1 MNQPFRQ
8 QDLLLLGGGHS
19 HALVLL
25 MLAMQAPAG
34 TRLTLVSPQS
44 FTPYSGMLPGLISGH
59 YSFADT
65 HIDLGQLCDRL
76 GVRFVRAAATGIDYR
91 ARTVLF
97 DERPALAFDVLSID
111 IGAQPGWSDVSGA
124 REHATAVKPVA
135 GFYQRWLQVRE
146 RIAALPAR
154 QVFRIVVVGGG
165 AGSVEIALAMRH
177 SIDNPDVEIR
187 LVASGSLLQE
197 YNSRARAAVYRAC
210 ARSGIVVTEQARV
223 TGVEAAAVHAGAGA
237 SYPFDALFW
246 CTGAVAAPWLEQSGL
261 PCTSDGFLR
270 VTNSLQVEDHPQ
282 LFAAGDVA
290 TQTEHPRPKAGV
302 FAVRQAPVLAHN
314 LRASLSG
321 QPLRNYRPQ
330 QRFLSLLALGERS
343 AVADRG
349 WLAASG
355 AWVWRWK
362 DRIDRGFMARFTEA
376 RAVMPAPA
384 AGAEAAM
391 HCGGCGAKLPS
402 ALLRGALGELAAR
415 YPQTVAAEQ
424 LREDA
429 ALLEV
434 PSGARIF
441 QSVDILREL
450 VADPWL
456 MGRIAALHALSDLYA
471 MAAQPHSAL
480 CSLTL
485 PYAGPALQQRDL
497 YQLLAGVLHEL
508 EAAGCR
514 LLGGHT
520 LEGPE
525 LNLGLT
531 VNGLDT
537 GQLLPK
543 QGLAPGDQ
551 LVLCKALGTGAL
563 FAAQQQGVAD
573 GRWIEQAL
581 DSMLLSNREA
591 ALIAVQYAVT
601 AATDITGFG
610 LAGHVLEMLPDTPP
624 QSLQVRLDL
633 ASLPLLAGLE
643 QVLSAGITS
652 TLQPG
657 NRAGC
662 VESMAPGLLVDV
674 RPAVQALFDP
684 QTSGG
689 LLLAVKRESC
699 DELVA
704 ALRSAG
710 YAAACRIGD
719 IAEALPGNP
728 CLVAE

>member
-1 MNQPFRQ
+1 MSHSFRE
-8 QDLLLLGGGHS
+8 QDLVLLGGGHS
-19 HALVLL
+19 HALALL
-25 MLAMQAPAG
+25 MLAMTAPAR
-34 TRLTLVSPQS
+34 TRLTLVSPES

-91 ARTVLF
+91 SRTVLF
-97 DERPALAFDVLSID
+97 EERPPLAFDVLSVD

-124 REHATAVKPVA
+124 RQHATAVKPVA
-135 GFYQRWLQVRE
+135 GFYRRWLQVRD
-146 RIAALPAR
+146 RIAALPQGQR
-154 QVFRIVVVGGG
+154 FQVAVVGGG

-177 SIDNPDVEIR
+177 CIENRDVEIR
-187 LVASGSLLQE
+187 LLASGSLLQE

-210 ARSGIVVTEQARV
+210 QRSGIIVTEQERV
-223 TGVEAAAVHAGAGA
+223 NRVDDKVLQTNADA
-237 SYPFDALFW
+237 SYTFDALFW

-261 PCTSDGFLR
+261 PCTADGFLR
-270 VTNSLQVEDHPQ
+270 VLNSLQVEDHPQ
-282 LFAAGDVA
+282 IFAAGDVA
-290 TQTEHPRPKAGV
+290 TQTDHPRPKAGV
-302 FAVRQAPVLAHN
+302 FAVRQVPILAHN
-314 LRASLSG
+314 LLASLSEK
-321 QPLRNYRPQ
+321 PLRDYRPQ

-343 AVADRG
+343 AVAERS
-349 WLAASG
+349 WLSASG
-355 AWVWRWK
+355 SWVWRWK
-362 DRIDRGFMARFTEA
+362 DYIDRSFMQRFSAAKPIMSKPTVA
-376 RAVMPAPA
+376 ADAP
-384 AGAEAAM
+384 M
-391 HCGGCGAKLPS
+391 HCGGCGAKLPA
-402 ALLRGALGELAAR
+402 ALLRGALRELAAR
-415 YPQTVAAEQ
+415 YPQAVAVEQ

-434 PSGARIF
+434 PAGARIF

-485 PYAGPALQQRDL
+485 PYAGPAIQQRDL
-497 YQLLAGVLHEL
+497 SQLLSGVLYEL
-508 EAAGCR
+508 EAADCR

-537 GQLLPK
+537 GQLLLK
-543 QGLAPGDQ
+543 QGLAAGDQ

-573 GRWIEQAL
+573 GRWIEHAL
-581 DSMLLSNREA
+581 DSMLLSNRDA
-591 ALIAVQYAVT
+591 ALIASEHAVT

-610 LAGHVLEMLPDTPP
+610 LAGHLLEMLPESGLPT
-624 QSLQVRLDL
+624 LQVRLDI
-633 ASLPLLAGLE
+633 ASLPLLEGLR
-643 QVLSAGITS
+643 QVFNDGITS

-657 NRAGC
+657 NAAGC
-662 VESMAPGLLVDV
+662 AGSIAPELLVDS
-674 RPAVQALFDP
+674 RPEALALFDP

-689 LLLAVKRESC
+689 LLLAVKSE
-699 DELVA
+699 DEEPLLT
-704 ALRSAG
+704 ALCSAG
-710 YAAACRIGD
+710 YTDACRIGE
-719 IAEALPGNP
+719 IAEAEPDGPL
-728 CLVAE
+728 LVGQ

>member
-1 MNQPFRQ
+1 MNQALRE
-8 QDLLLLGGGHS
+8 QDLVLLGGGHS
-19 HALVLL
+19 HALALL
-25 MLAMQAPAG
+25 MLAMKAPAE
-34 TRLTLVSPQS
+34 TRLTLVSPES

-76 GVRFVRAAATGIDYR
+76 GVRFVRAAATGIDYQ

-97 DERPALAFDVLSID
+97 EQRPPLSFDVLSVD

-135 GFYQRWLQVRE
+135 GFYQRWLQVRD
-146 RIAALPAR
+146 RIAALPQGQR
-154 QVFRIVVVGGG
+154 FQVVVVGGG

-177 SIDNPDVEIR
+177 CIDNRDVEIR
-187 LVASGSLLQE
+187 LLASGSLLRE
-197 YNSRARAAVYRAC
+197 YNSRARAAVYQAC
-210 ARSGIVVTEQARV
+210 QRSGIAVTEQERV
-223 TGVEAAAVHAGAGA
+223 TQVDAAMLHTSAGA
-237 SYPFDALFW
+237 SYGFDALFW
-246 CTGAVAAPWLEQSGL
+246 CTGAVAAPWLTQSGL

-270 VTNSLQVEDHPQ
+270 VLNSLQVEDHPQ

-290 TQTEHPRPKAGV
+290 TQTDHPRPKAGV

-314 LRASLSG
+314 LLASL
-321 QPLRNYRPQ
+321 QEKPLRNYRPQ

-343 AVADRG
+343 AVADRS
-349 WLAASG
+349 WLSVSG
-355 AWVWRWK
+355 SWVWRWK
-362 DRIDRGFMARFTEA
+362 DHIDRSFMQRFSA
-376 RAVMPAPA
+376 AKPIMPKPSAAADAP
-384 AGAEAAM
+384 M
-391 HCGGCGAKLPS
+391 HCGGCGAKLPA

-415 YPQTVAAEQ
+415 YPQAVAVEQ

-434 PSGARIF
+434 PTGARIF

-485 PYAGPALQQRDL
+485 PYAGPAIQQRDL
-497 YQLLAGVLHEL
+497 SQLLSGVLFEL
-508 EAAGCR
+508 EAADCR

-581 DSMLLSNREA
+581 DSMLLSNRGA
-591 ALIAVQYAVT
+591 ALIASEHAVT

-610 LAGHVLEMLPDTPP
+610 LAGHLLEMLPESGSPA
-624 QSLQVRLDL
+624 LQMRLDI
-633 ASLPLLAGLE
+633 ASLPLLEGLK
-643 QVLSAGITS
+643 QVFNAGITS

-657 NRAGC
+657 NLAGC
-662 VESMAPGLLVDV
+662 AASIAPELLVDT
-674 RPAVQALFDP
+674 RPEALALFDP

-689 LLLAVKRESC
+689 LLLAVKSEAV
-699 DELVA
+699 EQLLVA
-704 ALRSAG
+704 LRGAG
-710 YAAACRIGD
+710 YTAVCRIGE
-719 IAEALPGNP
+719 IAEAGPAGP
-728 CLVAE
+728 FLVAE